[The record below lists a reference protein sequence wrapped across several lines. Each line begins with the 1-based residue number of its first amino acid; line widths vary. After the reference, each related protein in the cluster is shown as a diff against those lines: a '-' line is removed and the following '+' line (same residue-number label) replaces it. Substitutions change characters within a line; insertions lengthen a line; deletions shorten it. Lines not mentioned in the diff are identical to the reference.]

1 MTTIKKVYLFAN
13 FATFAG
19 FAVAFYAAPRALG
32 EAIGMRFE
40 NPAALADFRAMYGG
54 LCLASAYVLGRGL
67 RDKAHER
74 SSIVFAVLGAAALAA
89 GRLLTFATEGPGGPF
104 VYASLAS
111 EVLAIGIGLAL
122 LRGGEATEGAREAVA

>member
-1 MTTIKKVYLFAN
+1 MKTIKKVYLFAN

-32 EAIGMRFE
+32 EALGLRFQDT
-40 NPAALADFRAMYGG
+40 AALADFRAMYGG
-54 LCLASAYVLGRGL
+54 LCLASAFVLARGL
-67 RDKAHER
+67 RDDAQMR
-74 SSIVFAVLGAAALAA
+74 SSIVFAVLGAAALAV

-111 EVLAIGIGLAL
+111 EVLAIGVGLAL
-122 LRGGEATEGAREAVA
+122 LRGAEATEGAREAIA